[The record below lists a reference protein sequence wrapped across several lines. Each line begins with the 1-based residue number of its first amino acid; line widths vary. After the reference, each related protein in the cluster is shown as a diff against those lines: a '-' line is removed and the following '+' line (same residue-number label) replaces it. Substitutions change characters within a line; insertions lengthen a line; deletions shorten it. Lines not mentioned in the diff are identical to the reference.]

1 MAEMSRGER
10 WLTAAVVLVM
20 LAAGGAD
27 LLLGAPEG
35 PGREVEPGPFL
46 SNGWYCPAPP
56 GEITSVVSTTNP
68 GDGALRVRR
77 RTFGASAESEP
88 RQTVVEAHRRA
99 SVNVGDFGLGSATLF
114 VETFGRDSAS
124 DTIAYAGGV
133 GVSSP
138 RCTVQPS
145 DLWYF
150 SSASTSRGRDTRL
163 LISNPF
169 DEEAVIEVRVITP
182 KEDFVPG
189 LLKDLVIRPLSQES
203 IFLPNF
209 VLTPRSLAR
218 GEEEEVPRF
227 GFVVRA
233 TRGRVVAARY
243 QVITSGTKSMRV
255 DLGIQSTGVEW
266 FFPGGE
272 IPTDGVEK
280 LIMINPS
287 DQEALVRIVVITKE
301 EVRSLASLEQ
311 VAVPAGRQVT
321 VDMADHLERGLV
333 YAARV
338 TSINDVPIAVERETE
353 GRFPQGSGVDGAIPV
368 SEPAPRWVLSVGSPV
383 GGTEVTSIVNFGA
396 VPAVVRISLLF
407 EDRREQPEELSG
419 LRIDPGRKITVDLT
433 PFLGDKAATA
443 VIEAVIGQI
452 GVESRTYIG
461 GRVDDFADSSARS

>member
-1 MAEMSRGER
+1 MSRGEK
-10 WLTAAVVLVM
+10 WLAVGVLLVM

-27 LLLGAPEG
+27 LLLGEAEAPQ
-35 PGREVEPGPFL
+35 REVEPGPFL

-68 GDGALRVRR
+68 GDGALKVRR
-77 RTFGASAESEP
+77 RTFGASAESEA
-88 RQTVVEAHRRA
+88 RQSMVEAHRRS

-124 DTIAYAGGV
+124 DTIAYAAGV

-163 LISNPF
+163 LVSNPF
-169 DEEAVIEVRVITP
+169 DEEAVIEVRVITT
-182 KEDFVPG
+182 KEDYVPP

-203 IFLPNF
+203 IFLPSF
-209 VLTPRSLAR
+209 V
-218 GEEEEVPRF
+218 EETTRF

-243 QVITSGTKSMRV
+243 QVITEGTSSMKV

-272 IPTDGVEK
+272 IPQEGVENIV
-280 LIMINPS
+280 IMNPS
-287 DQEALVRIVVITKE
+287 DREALVRIVVITKA
-301 EVRSLASLEQ
+301 EVRSVASLEE

-321 VDMADHLERGLV
+321 VEMADHLERSLE
-333 YAARV
+333 YAATV

-353 GRFPQGSGVDGAIPV
+353 GRFRQGSGVDGALPV
-368 SEPAPRWVLSVGSPV
+368 ASPADRWVLSVGSPL
-383 GGTEVTSIVNFGA
+383 GGSEVTSIVNFGA
-396 VPAVVRISLLF
+396 APAVVRISLLF
-407 EDRREQPEELSG
+407 EDRRERPEELSG
-419 LRIDPGRKITVDLT
+419 LGIEPGRKVTVDLT
-433 PFLGDKAATA
+433 PFLGEEPATA
-443 VIEAVIGQI
+443 VIEAVAGEVA
-452 GVESRTYIG
+452 VESRTYIG
-461 GRVDDFADSSARS
+461 GRIDDFADSSARS